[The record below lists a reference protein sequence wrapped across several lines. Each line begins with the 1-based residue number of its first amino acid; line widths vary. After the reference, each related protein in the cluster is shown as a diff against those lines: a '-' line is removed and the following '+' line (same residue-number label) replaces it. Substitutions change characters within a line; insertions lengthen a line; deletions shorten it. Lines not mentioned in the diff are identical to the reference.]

1 MNQPNDQNISYELVD
16 RLAEL
21 CCHCHY
27 LCLEGNSGGAEMKK
41 RDYVAEC
48 THPAYESQEKDCAV

>member
-1 MNQPNDQNISYELVD
+1 MNQPNDQHISSELVD
-16 RLAEL
+16 RLVEL

-48 THPAYESQEKDCAV
+48 THPAYES

>member
-1 MNQPNDQNISYELVD
+1 MNQPNDQHISNELVD
-16 RLAEL
+16 KLAEL

-48 THPAYESQEKDCAV
+48 THPAYES

>member
-1 MNQPNDQNISYELVD
+1 MNQLNDQRILYELMD

-27 LCLEGNSGGAEMKK
+27 LCIEGNSGGAEMKK
-41 RDYVAEC
+41 RDYVPEC
-48 THPAYESQEKDCAV
+48 THSAYES

>member
-1 MNQPNDQNISYELVD
+1 MIQLNDQHISNELMD
-16 RLAEL
+16 RLTEL

-41 RDYVAEC
+41 RDYVAE
-48 THPAYESQEKDCAV
+48 